1 MREFARLLDALAF
14 QTRRN
19 EKIRL
24 LVNYFRTTPDPDR
37 GYALSILTS
46 TLDLKAAKPALL
58 RSLVEERVDG
68 ELFRLSYDYVGDLAE
83 TISLIWPVQAA
94 AGKTHSLSGIVE
106 AIQKT
111 GKSSLPQLLT
121 NYLDSMTAAERW
133 AFIKMMTGGLR
144 VGVSARLAK
153 TALAQLGD
161 KDVAEIEE
169 LWHGLTPPFNALFA
183 WLTGKG
189 EKPVNLGQA
198 QFRPVMLAHALDENE
213 LAKLAPENFA
223 AEWKWDGIRIQATT
237 EGNERR
243 LYSRTGDDISA
254 AFEDVLSAMTFDG
267 TIDGEL
273 LIVRDGVVAP
283 FNDLQKRLNRKKT
296 SPKLVASHPAMIF
309 SYDALRVGGEDI
321 RSRPFC
327 ERRERLESMTQ
338 ASPSPKIAL
347 SPMVDFDDWDT
358 LAQLRMS
365 TLQPGVEGLMLKQW
379 SSPYLAGRPKGHWYK
394 WKRDPFVVDAVL
406 LYAQRGHGKRSS
418 FYSDFTFGVWR
429 DGDLVPVGKAYF
441 GFTDEELAELDKFVR
456 NRTINRFG
464 PVREVIHEP
473 EDGFVVEVAFEGLQ
487 RSTRHKSGLAMRF
500 PRISRLRRDKLPKD
514 ADQIET
520 LEALLNTIET
530 GQSS

>member
-1 MREFARLLDALAF
+1 MREFTRLLDALAF

-24 LVNYFRTTPDPDR
+24 LVSYFQNTPDPDR

-46 TLDLKAAKPALL
+46 TLDLRTAKPALL

-83 TISLIWPVQAA
+83 TISLIWPAQAPA
-94 AGKTHSLSGIVE
+94 DKTHKLSDVIE
-106 AIQKT
+106 TIQKT

-121 NYLDSMTAAERW
+121 SYLDTMTAAERW

-144 VGVSARLAK
+144 VGVSARLTK

-169 LWHGLTPPFNALFA
+169 LWHGLTPPFDSLFA
-183 WLTGKG
+183 WLTGQS
-189 EKPVNLGQA
+189 EKPVNLGRA
-198 QFRPVMLAHALDENE
+198 QFRPVMLAHALDEKDLE
-213 LAKLAPENFA
+213 KFPPENFS
-223 AEWKWDGIRIQATT
+223 AEWKWDGIRIQATAD
-237 EGNERR
+237 GDERR

-254 AFEDVLSAMTFDG
+254 AFEDVLSAIAFDG

-296 SPKLVASHPAMIF
+296 SSKLVASHPAMIF
-309 SYDALRVGGEDI
+309 SYDALRVGDEDI
-321 RSRPFC
+321 RTLPFS
-327 ERRERLESMTQ
+327 ERRTRLEAMIH

-347 SPMVDFDDWDT
+347 SPMVDFDDWAT
-358 LAQLRMS
+358 LAELRTD
-365 TLQPGVEGLMLKQW
+365 TLQPGVEGLMLKRW
-379 SSPYLAGRPKGHWYK
+379 ASPYLTGRPKGHWYK

-429 DGDLVPVGKAYF
+429 EGDLVPVGKAYF
-441 GFTDEELAELDKFVR
+441 GFTDEELAELDKFIR

-464 PVREVIHEP
+464 PVREVVHEP

-487 RSTRHKSGLAMRF
+487 RSSRHKSGLAMRF

-520 LEALLNTIET
+520 LDALLNTIET